1 EGHLRQRKQCKV
13 GVRHAAHRVV
23 QKRRLRHLR
32 PRIGT
37 RRRRGGTDWN
47 RLAGGKVRIAQQI
60 VVEVLAVTAE
70 QAGELVELAL
80 GKVQLGNVVRIAAE
94 PGGKGF
100 QVIDE
105 GVLCVRQRAEFKG
118 VAQ

>member
-32 PRIGT
+32 PRVGT
-37 RRRRGGTDWN
+37 RWRRGGTDRN
-47 RLAGGKVRIAQQI
+47 RLAGWKVRIAQQV

-70 QAGELVELAL
+70 QTGEVVELAL
-80 GKVQLGNVVRIAAE
+80 GKVQLGNIVRIAAE

-100 QVIDE
+100 QAINE
-105 GVLCVRQRAEFKG
+105 GVLRVRKRAQLKG
-118 VAQ
+118 